1 MSCVGSWADTSLEGS
16 GCDLSLGG
24 TQKGSHASDLF
35 SSRSSSASQEAEPAP
50 TLLPAHLEVPG
61 AVAEA
66 SVEIKATSEP
76 EECPPPASALE
87 LQATTTSIP
96 AAALDQA
103 PACGWLLQELTE
115 KSPVLPE
122 KPSPALVPDPA
133 EAMRCH
139 MTQHPNWDN
148 HHRNLHPRT
157 GKLPSPTV
165 GRTITRTCYGSHGR
179 GEVGTSLNTPESRAA
194 SRTFYKASYG
204 ASSSACCPTGPPL
217 PLPFLSFAFTLFIF
231 YIVCMSRSH

>member
-61 AVAEA
+61 AAAEA

-133 EAMRCH
+133 EAMSCLPLDPTPKLGQPPPEPAPQNWQV
-139 MTQHPNWDN
+139 TQPHCGQN
-148 HHRNLHPRT
+148 HHPHLLWLPRERR
-157 GKLPSPTV
+157 SWH
-165 GRTITRTCYGSHGR
+165 IT
-179 GEVGTSLNTPESRAA
+179 
-194 SRTFYKASYG
+194 
-204 ASSSACCPTGPPL
+204 
-217 PLPFLSFAFTLFIF
+217 
-231 YIVCMSRSH
+231 